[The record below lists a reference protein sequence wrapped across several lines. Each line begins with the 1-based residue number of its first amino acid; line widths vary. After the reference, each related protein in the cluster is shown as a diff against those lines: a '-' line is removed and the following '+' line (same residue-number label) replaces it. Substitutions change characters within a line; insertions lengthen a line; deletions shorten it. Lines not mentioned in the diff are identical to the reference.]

1 MSDPQMAADNAR
13 AMLTENLGRVRK
25 ASSDYFDMLEKGLSS
40 SQLPIAGQA
49 TQFCDHMRR
58 QTTATFDLCDKLIQA
73 KDVPDTIRIQ
83 SEFFQEQMRALMEQA
98 RSMGESAM
106 KAATGVFTPKS

>member
-1 MSDPQMAADNAR
+1 VAADNVR

-25 ASSDYFDMLEKGLSS
+25 ASSDYFDMLEKGLRS
-40 SQLPIAGQA
+40 SQLRIAGQ
-49 TQFCDHMRR
+49 TKPFCDHMRR
-58 QTTATFDLCDKLIQA
+58 QTAATFDLCDKLIQA

-98 RSMGESAM
+98 RTMGESAM

>member
-25 ASSDYFDMLEKGLSS
+25 ASSDYFEMLEKGLSS

-49 TQFCDHMRR
+49 KQFCDHMRR
-58 QTTATFDLCDKLIQA
+58 QSMATFDLCDKLIQA

-83 SEFFQEQMRALMEQA
+83 SEFFQEQMRALMEQG

-106 KAATGVFTPKS
+106 KAAAGMVTPKT

>member
-1 MSDPQMAADNAR
+1 MSDPQVAADKVR

-25 ASSDYFDMLEKGLSS
+25 ASSDYFDMVEKNLGS

-49 TQFCDHMRR
+49 KQFCDQMRW

-73 KDVPDTIRIQ
+73 KDVPDAIRLQ
-83 SEFFQEQMRALMEQA
+83 SEFFQDQMRALMEQA
-98 RSMGESAM
+98 RNVSETTM
-106 KAATGVFTPKS
+106 KATTGLFGPKS